1 MSDSIILNLKKVIKG
16 ILPII
21 IFVLILSFILKIDT
35 STVIRFLSSSIF
47 VLVGLTLFTTG
58 CDISLNVIG
67 KKISNILIKKKN
79 LNLILITCFFLGTFI
94 TMLEPE
100 FLTIG
105 YETRN
110 IPTNLLLISVS
121 LSIGLFLTLAIYRIL
136 KKISLRYILIISYLI
151 IFFLLFIADFSIVP
165 FAFDVASVVV
175 GSISASFILSF
186 GGNFTKCAKTNGFGI
201 LSLTS
206 IGPIIIL
213 LILSIIYKP
222 SIVYDSDPILKRLGF
237 FNTLK
242 DNFTQVFFS
251 LLLIVI
257 VYLIFL
263 RVAKKINKKENRKIV
278 IGLIMVLVGI
288 TLFLTGGDVGYF
300 KIAYLIGNKLNSV
313 NELIIVIIG
322 GVLGF
327 FISKIEPT
335 IKVLI
340 NYVDNVTN
348 GGIKDH
354 FLENC
359 LCLGVSIS
367 IMLSLYRVMNG
378 YSVMIFL
385 IPTYFLAILFA
396 FFTPDSFLGLAFDA
410 GGVVTGSFV
419 SSFLIP
425 LLIGVASNLSNSYL
439 TEAFGVMAL
448 ISIIPVIILEIVG
461 MIYNIEIQEIDYKQ
475 LDDSIIEYD

>member
-257 VYLIFL
+257 
-263 RVAKKINKKENRKIV
+263 
-278 IGLIMVLVGI
+278 GLIMVLVGI

-396 FFTPDSFLGLAFDA
+396 FFTPNSFLGLAFDA

-475 LDDSIIEYD
+475 LDDRIIEYD